1 MSLSP
6 SYKKIDTIPMLLENF
21 WRTFPNVIALDPN
34 TMDPS
39 IGNKIINDGIMVP
52 SIQNSTEFCNLIDNH
67 IINVKPFSKGGFG
80 EVGALTINEDEDGQ
94 PLEAIIVS
102 IKRYGGFEPFYV
114 PVIMKLYFTH
124 EQPKWHISTIYS
136 SITKT
141 KNVIFLSD
149 PLSEMVF
156 GSMLGH
162 LYDMGVCPFF
172 TKYFGAY
179 FCTISNKTSIVTER
193 ANFELRQLIS
203 RNGPT
208 SIAMKRPGTLINLL
222 FQYVYTLYIMKVYYG
237 MVHFDTQYRNIMVT
251 YIHDRILKMGP
262 QPTPYIYHGENIS
275 TKELILFKTHVMGDG
290 LPVYIAIHNTGLL
303 LKLIDYGVC
312 VAHLDRSFFPPY
324 KKNITIASIHSD
336 LTRINASKAYENTV
350 MNNHNGTIIDENE
363 ISILSRAYANTV
375 DLQYTLNNVWE
386 HLSKGLDRAVGQQ
399 QPDPNAAMQ
408 NGKALEYL
416 LWFTRRFFG
425 KSIKQHLDDHPHQK
439 IQKDNN
445 GRLLWVS
452 YIHDV
457 GLSNPEFK
465 TPLRLI
471 EGLINVCNMDKVVNV
486 SFKKSYNG
494 PVKLLYFENSVKDY
508 LNSNGPI
515 NDDHCM
521 VLNTSA
527 SDYQRNMN
535 QFGRW
540 LKATNKYEERC
551 QGRDMV
557 SVECLKIKSDSRKS
571 SYKYLNNKHIFLP
584 TPNKVGGKLKLN
596 KNNLIKSNKLFDYYQ
611 VQLNPK
617 AKHLPRNVDGAMVY
631 QTYQSWID
639 FKDIPDSKAGSYI
652 ETIFLHVFKL
662 KSIRSIQMLQ
672 GRDLWS
678 GSLQTMTEPNGLA
691 INGGY
696 FIVSG
701 NINRLYPKLNA
712 GDIFSPIG
720 YAYNRMADINGTKL
734 SIPGVYNK
742 DVGVIYGSSNGSLH
756 LERWKDFLSKH
767 RTIKDTIRYEDAN
780 GQIVDEEVDAIS
792 MDDGMLMGKYPNVID
807 PTFSYDFAFATGPIL
822 IAGNKVTFD
831 LNKMNTEVM
840 DVNGRLVHA
849 VPGARNAYKYRAA
862 DGEGK
867 QYYGMRHS
875 NRFMVHNVVGIDN
888 NGAFYIFLCE
898 GRGFD
903 APGLDRVQLAHLIQ
917 TFGIHSAISL
927 DGGFSANAIYKDCD
941 MDYCKPIIV
950 LNDPE
955 KRKLGLSL
963 YFS

>member
-1 MSLSP
+1 MSTSP
-6 SYKKIDTIPMLLENF
+6 SYKKIDTIPRLLENF
-21 WRTFPNVIALDPN
+21 WRTFPNVVALDPK
-34 TMDPS
+34 TLDPA

-52 SIQNSTEFCNLIDNH
+52 AIQNSTEFCNLIDNH
-67 IINVKPFSKGGFG
+67 IINIKPFSKGGFG
-80 EVGALTINEDEDGQ
+80 EVGALTINEDENDQ
-94 PLEAIIVS
+94 PLEAIVIS

-124 EQPKWHISTIYS
+124 DQPKWYISTIYS

-141 KNVIFLSD
+141 KNAIFLSD

-156 GSMLGH
+156 GSMVGH

-203 RNGPT
+203 RDGPT
-208 SIAMKRPGTLINLL
+208 SITNRPEILTNLL

-251 YIHDRILKMGP
+251 YIHNRSIKMGP
-262 QPTPYIYHGENIS
+262 QPTPYIYQGEDIS
-275 TKELILFKTHVMGDG
+275 TKELILFKTHVMDDD

-312 VAHLDRSFFPPY
+312 VAHLDRSFFSPY
-324 KKNITIASIHSD
+324 RNNITITSIHSD
-336 LTRINASKAYENTV
+336 LTRINASKAYENTIL
-350 MNNHNGTIIDENE
+350 NNHNGTITDEDE
-363 ISILSRAYANTV
+363 ISILSRAYTNTI

-386 HLSKGLDRAVGQQ
+386 HLFNGLDRAVGQK
-399 QPDPNAAMQ
+399 QPDPNAAKQ
-408 NGKALEYL
+408 NSKALECL
-416 LWFTRRFFG
+416 LWFTERFFG
-425 KSIKQHLDDHPHQK
+425 KNIKQHLDDHPRQK
-439 IQKDNN
+439 IQKDGK

-457 GLSNPEFK
+457 GLSDPEFK

-471 EGLINVCNMDKVVNV
+471 EGLVNVCNMDKVVDV

-494 PVKLLYFENSVKDY
+494 PVKLLFFENSVKDF
-508 LNSNGPI
+508 LNSNVPI

-527 SDYQRNMN
+527 SDYQRAMN
-535 QFGRW
+535 QFDQW
-540 LKATNKYEERC
+540 LRATNAYERHCE
-551 QGRDMV
+551 GHDMV
-557 SVECLKIKSDSRKS
+557 PVECLQIKSDTRKT
-571 SYKYLNNKHIFLP
+571 SYRFLNNKHIYLP
-584 TPNKVGGKLKLN
+584 TPNKVNGKLDIGRD
-596 KNNLIKSNKLFDYYQ
+596 NLIKSNELFDYYQ

-617 AKHLPRNVDGAMVY
+617 AKRFPRNVDGAMVY
-631 QTYQSWID
+631 QTYQSWLD
-639 FKDIPDSKAGSYI
+639 LKAVPNSRAGNHI

-662 KSIRSIQMLQ
+662 KSIRSIQMLN
-672 GRDLWS
+672 GIDLWS
-678 GSLQTMTEPNGLA
+678 GSLQTLTEPNGLA

-701 NINRLYPKLNA
+701 NINKLYPKLKA
-712 GDIFSPIG
+712 KDIFSPIG
-720 YAYNRMADINGTKL
+720 YAYNKSSTVNGTIL
-734 SIPGVYNK
+734 SIPNVYND

-756 LERWKDFLSKH
+756 LERWDDFIARH
-767 RTIKDTIRYEDAN
+767 RTIKDTVRYEDAN
-780 GQIVDEEVDAIS
+780 GQIVDEAVDAIS
-792 MDDGMLMGKYPNVID
+792 MDDGVLVGKRPNVVD
-807 PTFSYDFAFATGPIL
+807 PSFTYDFAFATGPIL
-822 IAGNKVTFD
+822 ISGNKVTFD
-831 LNKMNTEVM
+831 LNKMNAEVM
-840 DVNGRLVHA
+840 DINGRLVHA
-849 VPGARNAYKYRAA
+849 VPDAHNAYKYRAA
-862 DGEGK
+862 DGEGN

-875 NRFMVHNVVGIDN
+875 NRFMVHNVVGVDN
-888 NGAFYIFLCE
+888 NGSFHIFLCE

-903 APGLDRVQLAHLIQ
+903 APGLDRVQLAYLIQ
-917 TFGIHSAISL
+917 SFGIHSAISL

-941 MDYCKPIIV
+941 MDQCKPIIV